1 MSTQYAQHTKEVGDY
16 QYYQAYTLTTLYV
29 EQTFGEKISTINLTN
44 DSTTDEAQYSFDGAT
59 LHGEVGPG
67 ESVKINV
74 QQRAS
79 IYVKG
84 TAGGD
89 TLRIWSYVDVS
100 ASNVNATIA
109 FAPLGVV
116 NKSYEATLTAGVS
129 PLIIDFNDDAGRN
142 SKEGWIACDGTSLE
156 MSVAFSRDGV
166 TFGDDWTMR
175 SGELT
180 NLANFDIDQLR
191 LTHTGDD
198 VPYRIV
204 LI

>member
-1 MSTQYAQHTKEVGDY
+1 MTQHTRHTKEVGDY
-16 QYYQAYTLTTLYV
+16 AYYNPYTLTTLYV
-29 EQTFGEKISTINLTN
+29 EQVFGGKISTINLTN
-44 DSTTDEAQYSFDGAT
+44 DSSTDTAQYSFDGAT

-67 ESVKINV
+67 ESVKVNV
-74 QQRAS
+74 DQQAS

-89 TLRIWSYVDVS
+89 QLRIWSYTDVS
-100 ASNVNATIA
+100 AGSVTVA

-116 NKSYEATLTAGVS
+116 NKSYEATLVAGVS
-129 PLIIDFNDDAGRN
+129 PLIIDFNSDAGRN
-142 SKEGWIACDGTSLE
+142 SKEGWIACDGVTLE
-156 MSVAFSRDGV
+156 MTIAFSRDGA
-166 TFGDDWTMR
+166 TFGDDWTIR

-198 VPYRIV
+198 CPYRIV

>member
-1 MSTQYAQHTKEVGDY
+1 MRHVQYTKEIGDFD
-16 QYYQAYTLTTLYV
+16 YYNAYTLTNLYV
-29 EQTFGEKISTINLTN
+29 EQTFGGQISTINLTN

-67 ESVKINV
+67 ESVRVNV
-74 QQRAS
+74 KQKSS

-84 TAGGD
+84 DAGGD
-89 TLRIWSYVDVS
+89 TLRIWSYADVS

-116 NKSYEATLTAGVS
+116 NKTYEDTLLVGVS
-129 PLIIDFNDDAGRN
+129 PLIIDFNTDAGRN
-142 SKEGWIACDGTSLE
+142 SKEGWIAADGVNLAMTI
-156 MSVAFSRDGV
+156 AFSRDGV
-166 TFGDDWTMR
+166 TFGDDWTIR

>member
-16 QYYQAYTLTTLYV
+16 EYYNPYTLTTLYV
-29 EQTFGEKISTINLTN
+29 EQVFGEKISTINLTN

-67 ESVKINV
+67 ESIRVNV
-74 QQRAS
+74 QQKSS
-79 IYVKG
+79 IFVKG

-116 NKSYEATLTAGVS
+116 NKSYEDTLVVGVS
-129 PLIIDFNDDAGRN
+129 PLDIDFNTDAGRN
-142 SKEGWIACDGTSLE
+142 SKEGWITCDGTNVE
-156 MSVAFSRDGV
+156 MTVEFSRDGI
-166 TFGDDWTMR
+166 TFGDPWTIR
-175 SGELT
+175 SGENT
-180 NLANFDIDQLR
+180 NFANFDIDTLR

>member
-1 MSTQYAQHTKEVGDY
+1 MSTQYAQHTKEVGDHDFY
-16 QYYQAYTLTTLYV
+16 SAVTLTTLYV
-29 EQTFGEKISTINLTN
+29 EIVFGGQISTINLTN
-44 DSTTDEAQYSFDGAT
+44 DSTTDTAQFSFDGAT
-59 LHGEVGPG
+59 LSGEVGPG
-67 ESVKINV
+67 ESIKINV
-74 QQRAS
+74 HQKPS
-79 IYVKG
+79 IFVRG

-116 NKSYEATLTAGVS
+116 NKSYEATLTAVVS
-129 PLIIDFNDDAGRN
+129 PFIIDFNTDSGRN
-142 SKEGWIACDGTSLE
+142 SKEGWITADGTDVE
-156 MSVAFSRDGV
+156 MTVAFSRDGV
-166 TFGDDWTMR
+166 TFGDPWTIR
-175 SGELT
+175 SGENT
-180 NLANFDIDQLR
+180 NFQNFDIDQLR

>member
-1 MSTQYAQHTKEVGDY
+1 MAQHTRHTKEVGDY
-16 QYYQAYTLTTLYV
+16 AYYQAYTLTNLYV
-29 EQTFGEKISTINLTN
+29 EQVFGGKISTINLTN
-44 DSTTDEAQYSFDGAT
+44 DSTTDTVQYSFDGAT

-67 ESVKINV
+67 ESVKVNV
-74 QQRAS
+74 DQRES

-89 TLRIWSYVDVS
+89 VVRIWSYTDVS
-100 ASNVNATIA
+100 ASSVTAS

-116 NKSYEATLTAGVS
+116 NKSYEGTLVVGVS
-129 PLIIDFNDDAGRN
+129 PLIIDFNADAGRN
-142 SKEGWIACDGTSLE
+142 SKEGWVTCDGVGVE
-156 MSVAFSRDGV
+156 MTVAFSRDSI
-166 TFGDDWTMR
+166 TFGDAWTIR
-175 SGELT
+175 SGENT
-180 NLANFDIDQLR
+180 NLQNFDIDTLR

>member
-1 MSTQYAQHTKEVGDY
+1 MRATQHVKEIGDY
-16 QYYQAYTLTTLYV
+16 DYYNAYTLTTLYV
-29 EQTFGEKISTINLTN
+29 EQVFGERISTINLTN
-44 DSTTDEAQYSFDGAT
+44 DSTTDTAQYSFDGAT
-59 LHGEVGPG
+59 LHGEVSPG
-67 ESVKINV
+67 QSVRVNV
-74 QQRAS
+74 NQKSS

-84 TAGGD
+84 SAGGD
-89 TLRIWSYVDVS
+89 TLRIWSYADVS
-100 ASNVNATIA
+100 ASNITANIA

-116 NKSYEATLTAGVS
+116 NKTYEGTLVVGVS
-129 PLIIDFNDDAGRN
+129 PLSIDFNADAGRN
-142 SKEGWIACDGTSLE
+142 SKEGWIACDGLNLE
-156 MSVAFSRDGV
+156 MSVAFSRDGT

-180 NLANFDIDQLR
+180 NLANFDIDTLR